1 MNAYLETKIRIQ
13 ATLFSQI
20 LQITNQKGNS
30 WNFISQIK
38 KSILTNRNL
47 KLEHKYECILWK

>member
-13 ATLFSQI
+13 ATLFFFSQY
-20 LQITNQKGNS
+20 LQIKTQKGNS

-47 KLEHKYECILWK
+47 KLEHKYL